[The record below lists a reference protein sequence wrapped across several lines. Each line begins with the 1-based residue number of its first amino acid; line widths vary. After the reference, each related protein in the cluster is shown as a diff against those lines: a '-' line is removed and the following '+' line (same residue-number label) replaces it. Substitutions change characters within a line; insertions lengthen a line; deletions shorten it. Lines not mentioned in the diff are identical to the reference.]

1 MIEFENISICYQ
13 DKQIVK
19 NLSFNIPKN
28 EKVVIW
34 GKSGSGKSS
43 LLNLIPGFI
52 QPCQGRVLFEKKPIT
67 PKLAW
72 QIRSKIAY
80 LDQSI
85 SLAGEKV
92 SVLINYVS
100 NLKNNSHLDFSQNR
114 ILELFAYFELNK
126 KLLNQNFQ
134 DLSGGEKQRTGIII
148 SILLQRELYLLDEIT
163 SALDK
168 NLSLKTVNYFSK
180 QKDITCLIVSHD
192 PIWTKGDEV
201 KIFDLEKKKW
211 KR

>member
-13 DKQIVK
+13 NKQILK
-19 NLSFNIPKN
+19 DISFKISKN
-28 EKVVIW
+28 EKVLIW

-72 QIRSKIAY
+72 QIRSRVAY

-85 SLAGEKV
+85 SLANEKV
-92 SVLINYVS
+92 SDLINYVS
-100 NLKNNSHLDFSQNR
+100 NLKSNSHLDFSRDR
-114 ILELFAYFELNK
+114 ILELFTYFELNK
-126 KLLNQNFQ
+126 KLLDQNFQ
-134 DLSGGEKQRTGIII
+134 ELSGGEKQRTGIII
-148 SILLQRELYLLDEIT
+148 SILLQRQLYLLDEIT

-168 NLSLKTVNYFSK
+168 NLSMKTVNYFCN
-180 QKDITCLIVSHD
+180 QKDITCILVSHN
-192 PIWTKGDEV
+192 PIWRKCNDV
-201 KIFDLEKKKW
+201 KIFDLEKNKW
-211 KR
+211 KQ